1 MRSSLSTHPL
11 IQWSSYEHRKINRR
25 ELAAFLMMFD
35 GFKWIARCVIS
46 RTQRTHPNKSIHL
59 FFLFLSPCAALL
71 IFRFSR
77 RTCWSLTPYS
87 LSRSDFEKE
96 FSFFFYFRYHAID
109 LTPAS
114 SPAPSW
120 CQRPAVLVKKD
131 ESFRK
136 EKNSGSHTLS
146 FCSNVVIRWNQ
157 TIVLMAQ
164 SHSVSC
170 DMNCVQIVVVFFQP
184 RSWICL
190 LVHGRHSTVRGES
203 FACALYGDRIEMS
216 ELSWTSKGINGWE
229 QTVRSS
235 IIATGV

>member
-1 MRSSLSTHPL
+1 MCDFTYTKNTSKQIDSLIFPL
-11 IQWSSYEHRKINRR
+11 LGTLCSSSYLSFQQKNM
-25 ELAAFLMMFD
+25 LKPD
-35 GFKWIARCVIS
+35 
-46 RTQRTHPNKSIHL
+46 TL
-59 FFLFLSPCAALL
+59 FIVTIRLWKGILF
-71 IFRFSR
+71 
-77 RTCWSLTPYS
+77 
-87 LSRSDFEKE
+87 
-96 FSFFFYFRYHAID
+96 FFFYFRYHAID
-109 LTPAS
+109 LTPDS